1 MLLKAESS
9 LNKVNQF
16 KPLRDAFPRS
26 DEVYSR
32 ERGERKDEG
41 VASLSLRREHH
52 APRRRQL
59 GRQQQR
65 CSGGPDLGL
74 NQIRDIS
81 LCMGGTI
88 K

>member
-1 MLLKAESS
+1 MLLKPESS

-16 KPLRDAFPRS
+16 KRRDAFPRP

-32 ERGERKDEG
+32 GRGRKDEG

-65 CSGGPDLGL
+65 CSGGPDLCL

-81 LCMGGTI
+81 LCIGGTI

>member
-1 MLLKAESS
+1 MLLKPESS

-16 KPLRDAFPRS
+16 KPLRDAFPRP

-32 ERGERKDEG
+32 GKRKDEG

-59 GRQQQR
+59 GRQQRR